1 MSQLKLIWDGKF
13 KCENMTGF
21 SFNSFGRRN
30 AMRRAIQSYLVISG
44 QINLIK
50 DEQIQS
56 LI

>member
-13 KCENMTGF
+13 KCENMTEF
-21 SFNSFGRRN
+21 FFNSFGRRN
-30 AMRRAIQSYLVISG
+30 AMRRAIQSYLIISG